1 MPRGDPFSELCRRAA
16 ELSQPVAADLHVHT
30 LASDGD
36 YTPSQVLAF
45 AQQAKLKA
53 VAITDHDTLA
63 GYDAGCEQ
71 GFRVR
76 LIPGVEIS
84 TRWSGRD
91 THLLGLGFDPANEAL
106 RKLMDHQCAL
116 RRERYRTMR
125 SRVLAEGVRLQGW
138 EFPEFTPSWGRRHLA
153 QELVRSGAARHR
165 HEAFQKFLLPLD
177 MTACEWVGIEDAI
190 GIVRG
195 AGGIA
200 SLAHPGEAIT
210 EADLAALKDCGMD
223 AVEVAHPAIGA
234 SRSSQLRG
242 WAGDLG
248 LVPTG
253 GSDCHGPGTAAI
265 GSCGLGRSDWERFKW

>member
-36 YTPSQVLAF
+36 YTTSQVLAF

-63 GYDAGCEQ
+63 GYDAAGVH

-84 TRWSGRD
+84 TRWNGRD
-91 THLLGLGFDPANEAL
+91 THLLGLGFDPKNETL
-106 RKLMDHQCAL
+106 RKLLEHQCGL
-116 RRERYRTMR
+116 RRVRYRNMR
-125 SRVLAEGVRLQGW
+125 TSLEAGGVQFQGVQ
-138 EFPEFTPSWGRRHLA
+138 FPECTPSWGRRHLA
-153 QELVRSGAARHR
+153 QELVQAGVARNR
-165 HEAFQKFLLPLD
+165 HDAFQRFLLPLN
-177 MTACEWVGIEDAI
+177 TPSCEWAEIEQAI
-190 GIVRG
+190 GIVRD

-210 EADLAALKDCGMD
+210 LEDLAALKQLGMD
-223 AVEVAHPAIGA
+223 AVEVVHPSIGA
-234 SRSSQLRG
+234 NRSAQLRD
-242 WAGDLG
+242 WADRLE
-248 LVPTG
+248 LFATG
-253 GSDCHGPGTAAI
+253 GSDCHGPGTPAI
-265 GSCGLGRSDWERFKW
+265 GSHGLRHTDWERLKR